1 MSQYPVIAYLRP
13 KMLYFLI
20 TIKKCGQNLR
30 YLNWKN
36 AQKNDRTFAQ
46 EDILILYDKKT
57 KGLT

>member
-1 MSQYPVIAYLRP
+1 MLCQT
-13 KMLYFLI
+13 LYFLWH
-20 TIKKCGQNLR
+20 KVDVFLAQKCGQNFR
-30 YLNWKN
+30 YLSQKN